1 MERLQKLIAQA
12 GIASRR
18 AAEQL
23 ILDGRVKVNGTV
35 IRELGTSA
43 LTSDQIEVDGTPI
56 KFETNVYYLMNKPS
70 GVLSTTSD
78 DKNRRT
84 VVDLIPEKNRIYPIG
99 RLDYDTTGVLLLTND
114 GEFANALIHPRYKVE
129 KEYHVKAQ
137 GLIRREES
145 AKLTKGM
152 SLGDFESQPAKVLEV
167 RYDDKK
173 ENTYVKIVISEGK
186 YHQIKRMFEAIGH
199 PVLKLRRDRFGTI
212 TCDGLKQ
219 GEYRPLKP
227 HEIKLLWN
235 LAKHGND
242 GSR

>member
-23 ILDGRVKVNGTV
+23 IVDGRVKVNGTV
-35 IRELGTSA
+35 VRELGTLA
-43 LTSDQIEVDGTPI
+43 QTSDQIEVDGTPI
-56 KFETNVYYLMNKPS
+56 KFETNVYYVLNKPA

-78 DKNRRT
+78 DKSRRT
-84 VVDLIPEKNRIYPIG
+84 VVDLIQETNRIYPIG

-114 GEFANALIHPRYKVE
+114 GDFANALIHPRFKVE
-129 KEYHVKAQ
+129 KEYDVKAQ

-145 AKLTKGM
+145 AMLAKGIKLE
-152 SLGDFESQPAKVLEV
+152 DFQSQPAKILDV

-173 ENTYVKIVISEGK
+173 ENSHVSIVITEGK

-199 PVLKLRRDRFGTI
+199 PVLKLRRARFGNI

-219 GEYRPLKP
+219 GESRALKP
-227 HEIKLLWN
+227 HEIKTLWN